1 MEGAEGKIK
10 ADGTTLGPSRE
21 KFVVCTLVGR
31 RRAAPSKKRR
41 GAAPCRN
48 VSIRA
53 AFRGTTRSFVVL
65 FGLTAYIDADEQG

>member
-41 GAAPCRN
+41 SAALWRN

-53 AFRGTTRSFVVL
+53 IFNGTTISFVVL
-65 FGLTAYIDADEQG
+65 LH